1 MGLAQNLSK
10 QFLIR
15 SLGCHS
21 RLFFR
26 FRLVLRSPA
35 QAEVDS
41 LQRLVHP
48 PFPREEWAALNHSG
62 AVQKLLNQVPSF
74 TALNEWPTPE
84 DWQEHA
90 LLIDDYARLNL
101 RFALE
106 EKPGQ
111 RARRKIP
118 KNTLRSYE
126 RWIFESGDIPTRAKN
141 LHDFFNALIWVN
153 FPRAKFALH
162 KKALVFHTEWQ
173 ESEHYQAGKRSP
185 LQDRLTCF
193 DEGGVV
199 FELEPG
205 DDTAEIRSLLQS
217 RDDAAKEVFVR
228 SRVSDFTLFG
238 HGILE
243 ALMKRRIA
251 GEIDLCVN
259 VSCVILEAGEG
270 SRDERLARYL
280 EAFDSE
286 TPDHGT
292 LLVNWLLDTKNPQIG

>member
-1 MGLAQNLSK
+1 M
-10 QFLIR
+10 
-15 SLGCHS
+15 
-21 RLFFR
+21 
-26 FRLVLRSPA
+26 
-35 QAEVDS
+35 
-41 LQRLVHP
+41 QRLVHP
-48 PFPREEWAALNHSG
+48 PFPHEEWAALNHSS
-62 AVQKLLNQVPSF
+62 AILKLLHPVPSF

-84 DWQEHA
+84 EWQEKA

-141 LHDFFNALIWVN
+141 LHDFFNALIWIN
-153 FPRAKFALH
+153 FPRGKFALH
-162 KKALVFHTEWQ
+162 KKALAVHTEWR
-173 ESEHYQAGKRSP
+173 ESEHFQSGKRSP

-199 FELEPG
+199 FELETG
-205 DDTAEIRSLLQS
+205 DDLQRIRSLLQS
-217 RDDAAKEVFVR
+217 RDDRAKEEFVR
-228 SRVSDFTLFG
+228 SRAKDFTVFG

-251 GEIDLCVN
+251 GESDLCVN
-259 VSCVILEAGEG
+259 VSCVLLEAGEG
-270 SRDERLARYL
+270 SCDQRLSRYL
-280 EAFDSE
+280 ENFSAD

-292 LLVNWLLDTKNPQIG
+292 LLVNWLLGSEKTSDQLI